1 MGIFGTRLGSA
12 TTSNAPPYFPTGLHF
27 EAVSVEAVKWQ
38 EKQGKKGVYLWIV
51 NGRVEAC
58 AAKPELVGQTFGWV
72 QKVDTND
79 EFQRAMADGSIKGFM
94 FAVLGSEPGDDA
106 GLRARLNVPETT
118 TVDAWGTILDGL
130 SEQFVA
136 KANPMRGKRVALTT
150 CDKAK
155 KNSPGVITI
164 HDWKPCRI
172 VASTAPAGGA

>member
-27 EAVSVEAVKWQ
+27 EAVSIETVKWQ

-51 NGRVEAC
+51 NGRVESC

-79 EFQRAMADGSIKGFM
+79 DQQRAMADGSIKGFM
-94 FAVLGSEPGDDA
+94 FAVLGKDPGDDA
-106 GLRARLNVPETT
+106 GLRALLGVPETT
-118 TVDAWGTILDGL
+118 TVEAWGTILDGL

-136 KANPMRGKRVALTT
+136 KANPMRGKRVSLTT
-150 CDKAK
+150 ADKAK

-164 HDWKPCRI
+164 HDWKPVRI
-172 VASTAPAGGA
+172 ASATAAAVAS